1 MEKVAKIAEKR
12 AANALSGRSIAFI
25 GGGAMAGAMI
35 GGLLNSHAVESKAI
49 TASDPHADRIQ
60 DLEKRFGVATT
71 GDNLKAARNAEIVI
85 LSVKPQMLRFVFRDL
100 CGKLGKDALV
110 LSIIAGARIESMTQG
125 LKHGAIVRSMPN
137 TPAQV
142 AEGMTVWTSNA
153 AVTAA
158 QREQAQ
164 TILKA
169 FGKELYVA
177 DEAFLD
183 MATAI
188 SGSGPSYVFL
198 FMEALIDAAVHLG
211 FSREDARTLV
221 TQTVRGS
228 AIYAEHSPS
237 HPAEMR
243 NLVTSPGGT
252 SAHALY
258 QLEKGGF
265 RTLLS
270 KAVWAAFQRS
280 VSLSALNSAVQPFEE
295 KDDDG
300 GLRAEGLRLLPFA
313 ICHCHDSYYRSV
325 ITTGYDSS
333 RSSREGLM
341 GGLRIS
347 LNSSIACLRMCS
359 SASARSSVTRNSFRS
374 FALTVPALTMSSSSA
389 R

>member
-1 MEKVAKIAEKR
+1 MQK
-12 AANALSGRSIAFI
+12 AAGATAPAFGALSGASLAFI
-25 GGGAMAGAMI
+25 GGGAMGEAMI
-35 GGLLNSHAVESKAI
+35 SGLLNSRAVDPKVI
-49 TASDPHADRIQ
+49 TASDPHKPRVE
-60 DLEKRFGVATT
+60 DLNTRFGIATT
-71 GDNLKAARNAEIVI
+71 TDNLAAARDAHIVI

-100 CGKLGKDALV
+100 EGKLRKDALV
-110 LSIIAGARIESMTQG
+110 LSIIAGATVKSMTEG
-125 LKHGAIVRSMPN
+125 LRHVSIVRSMPN

-142 AEGMTVWTSNA
+142 AEGMTVWTASPG
-153 AVTAA
+153 VTPS
-158 QREQAQ
+158 QRGQAQ
-164 TILKA
+164 AILRA

-228 AIYAEHSPS
+228 AIYAENSSS

-243 NLVTSPGGT
+243 NIVTSPGGT

-280 VSLSALNSAVQPFEE
+280 VSLSALNSAVRPFEE
-295 KDDDG
+295 QD
-300 GLRAEGLRLLPFA
+300 EGEPKGPDR
-313 ICHCHDSYYRSV
+313 
-325 ITTGYDSS
+325 
-333 RSSREGLM
+333 
-341 GGLRIS
+341 
-347 LNSSIACLRMCS
+347 
-359 SASARSSVTRNSFRS
+359 
-374 FALTVPALTMSSSSA
+374 
-389 R
+389 

>member
-1 MEKVAKIAEKR
+1 MGE
-12 AANALSGRSIAFI
+12 
-25 GGGAMAGAMI
+25 AMI
-35 GGLLNSHAVESKAI
+35 AGLLNSHAVEPKAI
-49 TASDPHADRIQ
+49 IASDPHAQRTQ
-60 DLEKRFGVATT
+60 DLETRFGISTT
-71 GDNLKAARNAEIVI
+71 TDNLAAARRADIVI

-100 CGKLGKDALV
+100 CGKLQKDALV
-110 LSIIAGARIESMTQG
+110 LSIIAGARIDSIVQG
-125 LKHGAIVRSMPN
+125 LKHAAVVRSMPN

-142 AEGMTVWTSNA
+142 AEGMTVWTASRE
-153 AVTAA
+153 VKPS

-164 TILKA
+164 AILRA
-169 FGKELYVA
+169 FGKELFVA
-177 DEAFLD
+177 DEVFLD

-211 FSREDARTLV
+211 FSRDDARMLV

-228 AIYAEHSPS
+228 AIYAEQSVS

-280 VSLSALNSAVQPFEE
+280 VSLAALNSAVRPFEE
-295 KDDDG
+295 DDEPKGPD
-300 GLRAEGLRLLPFA
+300 
-313 ICHCHDSYYRSV
+313 RS
-325 ITTGYDSS
+325 
-333 RSSREGLM
+333 R
-341 GGLRIS
+341 
-347 LNSSIACLRMCS
+347 
-359 SASARSSVTRNSFRS
+359 
-374 FALTVPALTMSSSSA
+374 
-389 R
+389 

>member
-1 MEKVAKIAEKR
+1 MSVAAKR
-12 AANALSGRSIAFI
+12 TNVLSGRSLTFI
-25 GGGAMAGAMI
+25 GSGAMAGAMI
-35 GGLLNSHAVESKAI
+35 GGLLNSHVVDAKWV
-49 TASDPHADRIQ
+49 TASDPHKDRIK
-60 DLEKRFGVATT
+60 DLEARFGITTTTENVA
-71 GDNLKAARNAEIVI
+71 AARQADIVI
-85 LSVKPQMLRFVFRDL
+85 LSVKPQMLRYVFRDL
-100 CGKLGKDALV
+100 CGKLRKDALV
-110 LSIIAGARIESMTQG
+110 LSIVAGARIDSIAQG
-125 LKHGAIVRSMPN
+125 FKHLSVVRSMPN

-142 AEGMTVWTSNA
+142 AEGMTVWTASP
-153 AVTAA
+153 AVTPG
-158 QREQAQ
+158 QRAD
-164 TILKA
+164 THAILGA

-295 KDDDG
+295 QDEK
-300 GLRAEGLRLLPFA
+300 EK
-313 ICHCHDSYYRSV
+313 
-325 ITTGYDSS
+325 
-333 RSSREGLM
+333 
-341 GGLRIS
+341 
-347 LNSSIACLRMCS
+347 
-359 SASARSSVTRNSFRS
+359 
-374 FALTVPALTMSSSSA
+374 
-389 R
+389 

>member
-1 MEKVAKIAEKR
+1 MEKVMSMAEKR
-12 AANALSGRSIAFI
+12 ATNALNARSIAFI
-25 GGGAMAGAMI
+25 GSGAMGEAMI
-35 GGLLNSHAVESKAI
+35 NSLLNGRVVESNAI
-49 TASDPHADRIQ
+49 TASDPHKQRVEDLRSRFAIQ
-60 DLEKRFGVATT
+60 TT
-71 GDNLKAARNAEIVI
+71 TENLAAARDAEIVI
-85 LSVKPQMLRFVFRDL
+85 LSVKPQMLRFVFKDL
-100 CGKLGKDALV
+100 CGRLRKDALV
-110 LSIIAGARIESMTQG
+110 LSIVAGARIESMTKG
-125 LKHGAIVRSMPN
+125 LKHSSIIRSMPN

-142 AEGMTVWTSNA
+142 GEGMTVWTASA
-153 AVTAA
+153 GVTPA
-158 QREQAQ
+158 QRDNAQ
-164 TILKA
+164 TILRA

-228 AIYAEHSPS
+228 AIYAENSSS

-280 VSLSALNSAVQPFEE
+280 VSLSALNSAVRPFEE
-295 KDDDG
+295 DDETED
-300 GLRAEGLRLLPFA
+300 R
-313 ICHCHDSYYRSV
+313 
-325 ITTGYDSS
+325 
-333 RSSREGLM
+333 
-341 GGLRIS
+341 
-347 LNSSIACLRMCS
+347 
-359 SASARSSVTRNSFRS
+359 
-374 FALTVPALTMSSSSA
+374 
-389 R
+389 

>member
-1 MEKVAKIAEKR
+1 MEK
-12 AANALSGRSIAFI
+12 ALKGASLAFI
-25 GGGAMAGAMI
+25 GGGAMGEAMI
-35 GGLLNSHAVESKAI
+35 SSLLSSHVVEPKAI
-49 TASDPHADRIQ
+49 SVSDPHKERMK
-60 DLEKRFGVATT
+60 DLETRYGIHTTTQNMAAVKDAT
-71 GDNLKAARNAEIVI
+71 IVI

-100 CGKLGKDALV
+100 CGKLKKDTLV
-110 LSIIAGARIESMTQG
+110 LSIIAGARIDSMDLG
-125 LKHGAIVRSMPN
+125 LKHSAIIRSMPN

-142 AEGMTVWTSNA
+142 SEGMTVWTASR
-153 AVTAA
+153 AVTPG
-158 QREQAQ
+158 QRTQAQ
-164 TILKA
+164 AILRA

-211 FSREDARTLV
+211 FSREDARMLV

-228 AIYAEHSPS
+228 AVYAEKSPS

-280 VSLSALNSAVQPFEE
+280 VSLSALNSTVRPFEE
-295 KDDDG
+295 DDESTEVDQ
-300 GLRAEGLRLLPFA
+300 
-313 ICHCHDSYYRSV
+313 
-325 ITTGYDSS
+325 
-333 RSSREGLM
+333 
-341 GGLRIS
+341 
-347 LNSSIACLRMCS
+347 
-359 SASARSSVTRNSFRS
+359 
-374 FALTVPALTMSSSSA
+374 
-389 R
+389 

>member
-1 MEKVAKIAEKR
+1 MSKSGSAAAEKR
-12 AANALSGRSIAFI
+12 ASNVLAGRSLAFI

-35 GGLLNSHAVESKAI
+35 GGLLNSHVVDAKWI
-49 TASDPHADRIQ
+49 RASDPHQDRAKE
-60 DLEKRFGVATT
+60 LESRFGVATT
-71 GDNLKAARNAEIVI
+71 TENLAVARDADIVI

-100 CGKLGKDALV
+100 SGKLRKDALV
-110 LSIIAGARIESMTQG
+110 LSIIAGARVESITNG
-125 LKHGAIVRSMPN
+125 LKHGSVVRSMPN

-142 AEGMTVWTSNA
+142 AEGMTVWTANA
-153 AVTAA
+153 EVTKV
-158 QREQAQ
+158 QRSQAQ
-164 TILKA
+164 AILGA

-228 AIYAEHSPS
+228 AIYAEVSPS

-280 VSLSALNSAVQPFEE
+280 VSLSSLNSAVQPFEE
-295 KDDDG
+295 KDD
-300 GLRAEGLRLLPFA
+300 P
-313 ICHCHDSYYRSV
+313 
-325 ITTGYDSS
+325 
-333 RSSREGLM
+333 
-341 GGLRIS
+341 
-347 LNSSIACLRMCS
+347 
-359 SASARSSVTRNSFRS
+359 
-374 FALTVPALTMSSSSA
+374 TVDQ
-389 R
+389 

>member
-1 MEKVAKIAEKR
+1 MHKGKSPLTGA
-12 AANALSGRSIAFI
+12 SIAFI
-25 GGGAMAGAMI
+25 GAGAMGEAMI
-35 GGLLNSHAVESKAI
+35 SSLLSSHTVQPKAI
-49 TASDPHADRIQ
+49 TASDSAQARAK
-60 DLEKRFGVATT
+60 DLEARFGIATT
-71 GDNLKAARNAEIVI
+71 TDNLTAARNAQIVI

-100 CGKLGKDALV
+100 GGKLRKDSLV

-125 LKHGAIVRSMPN
+125 LKHPAIVRSMPN

-142 AEGMTVWTSNA
+142 AEGMTVWTANPG
-153 AVTAA
+153 VTAA
-158 QREQAQ
+158 QRLQAQ
-164 TILKA
+164 AILRA

-211 FSREDARTLV
+211 FSRNDARMLV

-280 VSLSALNSAVQPFEE
+280 VSLSALNSAVRPFEE
-295 KDDDG
+295 DDETKTSDQ
-300 GLRAEGLRLLPFA
+300 
-313 ICHCHDSYYRSV
+313 
-325 ITTGYDSS
+325 
-333 RSSREGLM
+333 
-341 GGLRIS
+341 
-347 LNSSIACLRMCS
+347 
-359 SASARSSVTRNSFRS
+359 
-374 FALTVPALTMSSSSA
+374 
-389 R
+389 

>member
-1 MEKVAKIAEKR
+1 MQKSKDTMHKSPLKGASV
-12 AANALSGRSIAFI
+12 AFI
-25 GGGAMAGAMI
+25 GAGAMGEAMI
-35 GGLLNSHAVESKAI
+35 SSLLNSHTVEAKAI
-49 TASDPHADRIQ
+49 TASDPARERVK
-60 DLEKRFGVATT
+60 DLESRFGIGTT
-71 GDNLKAARNAEIVI
+71 IGNLPAAKNAQIVI

-100 CGKLGKDALV
+100 AGKLRKDALV
-110 LSIIAGARIESMTQG
+110 LSIIAGARIDSMAQG
-125 LKHGAIVRSMPN
+125 LKHSSIVRSMPN

-142 AEGMTVWTSNA
+142 AEGMTVWTANPG
-153 AVTAA
+153 VTPA

-164 TILKA
+164 AILRA

-211 FSREDARTLV
+211 FSRNDARMLV

-228 AIYAEHSPS
+228 AIYAEQSQS

-280 VSLSALNSAVQPFEE
+280 VSLSALNSAVRPFEE
-295 KDDDG
+295 EDEAKAPD
-300 GLRAEGLRLLPFA
+300 RR
-313 ICHCHDSYYRSV
+313 
-325 ITTGYDSS
+325 
-333 RSSREGLM
+333 
-341 GGLRIS
+341 
-347 LNSSIACLRMCS
+347 
-359 SASARSSVTRNSFRS
+359 
-374 FALTVPALTMSSSSA
+374 
-389 R
+389 